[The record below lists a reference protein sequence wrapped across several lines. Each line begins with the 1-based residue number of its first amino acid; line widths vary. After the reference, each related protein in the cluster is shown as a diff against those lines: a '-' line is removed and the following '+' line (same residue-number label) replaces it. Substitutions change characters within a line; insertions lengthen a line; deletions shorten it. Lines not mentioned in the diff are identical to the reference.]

1 MPAYTI
7 DRTRAEELTVYVY
20 SNLNRKGFPMSVVI
34 LGPLSE
40 GGIKLPLYSFQV
52 PAGFASPAVDYIE
65 KHVSLDEMAEVRA
78 PHVYLAKILGD
89 SMIGAGI
96 FDRDLIVVDRSRD
109 AEHGEIVVAAL
120 NNSEPI
126 CKRLFMM
133 DGVVKLQSE
142 NTAYPARHIL
152 EGDNLVIWGVVN
164 YSMRRHGKA

>member
-1 MPAYTI
+1 
-7 DRTRAEELTVYVY
+7 
-20 SNLNRKGFPMSVVI
+20 MSVVI

-96 FDRDLIVVDRSRD
+96 FDRDLIVVDRSRN

-120 NNSEPI
+120 NNSELI

-164 YSMRRHGKA
+164 YSMRRYGKA

>member
-1 MPAYTI
+1 
-7 DRTRAEELTVYVY
+7 
-20 SNLNRKGFPMSVVI
+20 MSVVI

-65 KHVSLDEMAEVRA
+65 KHVSLDELAEVWA

-96 FDRDLIVVDRSRD
+96 FDKDLIVVDRSRT

-120 NNSEPI
+120 NNSDPI

-142 NTAYPARHIL
+142 NSAYPSKHIL

>member
-1 MPAYTI
+1 
-7 DRTRAEELTVYVY
+7 
-20 SNLNRKGFPMSVVI
+20 MSVVI

-65 KHVSLDEMAEVRA
+65 KHVSLDELAEVRA

-96 FDRDLIVVDRSRD
+96 FDKDLIVVDRSRT
-109 AEHGEIVVAAL
+109 AEHGEIVVAVL

-133 DGVVKLQSE
+133 DGGVKLQSE
-142 NTAYPARHIL
+142 DSAYPSKHIL

>member
-1 MPAYTI
+1 M
-7 DRTRAEELTVYVY
+7 
-20 SNLNRKGFPMSVVI
+20 
-34 LGPLSE
+34 
-40 GGIKLPLYSFQV
+40 
-52 PAGFASPAVDYIE
+52 
-65 KHVSLDEMAEVRA
+65 SLDELAEVRA

-96 FDRDLIVVDRSRD
+96 FDKDLIVVDRSRT
-109 AEHGEIVVAAL
+109 AEHGEIVVAVL

-133 DGVVKLQSE
+133 DGGVKLQSE
-142 NTAYPARHIL
+142 DSAYPSKHIL

>member
-1 MPAYTI
+1 
-7 DRTRAEELTVYVY
+7 
-20 SNLNRKGFPMSVVI
+20 MSVVI
-34 LGPLSE
+34 LGLLSE

-96 FDRDLIVVDRSRD
+96 FDRDLIVVDRSRN

-164 YSMRRHGKA
+164 YSMRRHGKT

>member
-1 MPAYTI
+1 
-7 DRTRAEELTVYVY
+7 
-20 SNLNRKGFPMSVVI
+20 MSVVI

-40 GGIKLPLYSFQV
+40 GGIKLPLYSFEV

-65 KHVSLDEMAEVRA
+65 KHVSLDEMVEVRA

-133 DGVVKLQSE
+133 GGVVKLQSE
-142 NTAYPARHIL
+142 NAAYPARHIL
-152 EGDNLVIWGVVN
+152 EGDNLVIWGVLN

>member
-1 MPAYTI
+1 
-7 DRTRAEELTVYVY
+7 
-20 SNLNRKGFPMSVVI
+20 MSVVI

-40 GGIKLPLYSFQV
+40 GGIKLSLYSFQV

-65 KHVSLDEMAEVRA
+65 KHVSLDELAEVRA
-78 PHVYLAKILGD
+78 ARVYLAKILGD

-96 FDRDLIVVDRSRD
+96 FDKDLIVVDRSRT

-126 CKRLFMM
+126 CKRLLM

-142 NTAYPARHIL
+142 NSAYPSKHIL

-164 YSMRRHGKA
+164 YSMRRHVKA

>member
-1 MPAYTI
+1 MYIYT
-7 DRTRAEELTVYVY
+7 VN
-20 SNLNRKGFPMSVVI
+20 SNLKVVLMSVVI

-96 FDRDLIVVDRSRD
+96 FDKDLIVVDRSRN

-142 NTAYPARHIL
+142 NSAYPAKHIL

>member
-1 MPAYTI
+1 M
-7 DRTRAEELTVYVY
+7 
-20 SNLNRKGFPMSVVI
+20 
-34 LGPLSE
+34 
-40 GGIKLPLYSFQV
+40 

-65 KHVSLDEMAEVRA
+65 KHVSLDELAEVRA

-96 FDRDLIVVDRSRD
+96 FDKDLIVVDRSRT
-109 AEHGEIVVAAL
+109 AEHGEISVAVL

-133 DGVVKLQSE
+133 GGGVKLQSE
-142 NTAYPARHIL
+142 DSAYPSKHIL

-164 YSMRRHGKA
+164 YSLRRHGKA